1 MKVIP
6 VCPGSAMANCYLI
19 VHGTHARVVDP
30 CVSVSGI
37 ERAAAD
43 AGAVIE
49 GILLTHG
56 HFDHVLTLDTL
67 RDALSVPAY
76 IHENDQILL
85 PDGQKNAF
93 ALFFGQD
100 RAFRPAERTLQDGDS
115 IPLGDTTLTVLHT
128 PGHTAGSVC
137 YLADGIILTGDTL
150 FADSFGRHDLFSG
163 DVGALKASLRHLG
176 TLDPTLTLYAGHG
189 APCPLGDACTRV
201 CRILHL

>member
-1 MKVIP
+1 MNIIP
-6 VCPGSAMANCYLI
+6 VCQGSAMANCYLI
-19 VHGTHARVVDP
+19 VHGAHALVVDP

-56 HFDHVLTLDTL
+56 HFDHVLSLDTL
-67 RDALSVPAY
+67 RDALGVPAY

-93 ALFFGQD
+93 ALFFGRD
-100 RAFRPAERTLQDGDS
+100 RAFRTAEHTLQDGDTV
-115 IPLGDTTLTVLHT
+115 PLGDASVTVIHT

-137 YLADGIILTGDTL
+137 YLTGDAILTGDTI
-150 FADSFGRHDLFSG
+150 FADSFGRYDLYSG
-163 DVGALKASLRHLG
+163 DVSTLKDSLRRLG
-176 TLDPTLTLYAGHG
+176 TLDPTLTLFAGHG
-189 APCPLGDACTRV
+189 ESTALGRACERV
-201 CRILHL
+201 GRMRI